1 MKLSTE
7 SFRKSFDIDDFVES
21 SRLIVEDYK
30 CSLCLGIYNNP
41 VVDTCGH
48 VFCKSCIIKFFET
61 EKACPIS
68 GWKLEE
74 ANVSTLVIV
83 NEILKRQSV
92 LCKNRSMNCN
102 WIGKLAELESHI
114 ASECQMQPVKCPY
127 EQCSAEIPREGV
139 ERHKSICEFRIIECQ
154 YCKTK
159 LVNSEIDSHPNVC
172 PLYKISCPQ
181 NCNELIERKYIEIH
195 LAGHCIYSNIDCPY
209 KEYGC
214 QTKLI
219 RKDLNEYM
227 TSNMNKHNLLV
238 LIWLSNFQQ
247 NILENTVS
255 FKETLSSLETKVK
268 KIEENLASFD
278 VLNKTEYVYKDDES
292 SCSNE
297 VVQKKTN
304 KKSIYTSKLNTQEE
318 KKDLVNVSEKFT
330 NKKRM
335 RVRDTN
341 KNTKSSFMEL
351 SEDEKKISSGSS
363 SCSPLYS
370 VIGYTADGKRK
381 KEHVFDVIN
390 ISKGIEVLH
399 TRATCLPQN
408 KNEHRFVFANLILN
422 EKDTEWRIIINAA
435 SPWIALGMCIKDQ
448 VISNRFRFISNSPN
462 FNHSFFGVSSNGYL
476 WNANNQTE
484 NNFFITNFP
493 TITKGD
499 ILMFKY
505 LPSQKELYYRVSNK
519 INGKLTNVYAS
530 KGGFLTPC
538 IVFLNPG
545 DEVLLETN

>member
-1 MKLSTE
+1 MILSTE
-7 SFRKSFDIDDFVES
+7 SFRKSLDLEDFVES
-21 SRLIVEDYK
+21 SRIIVQDYK
-30 CSLCLGIYNNP
+30 CSLCHGIYNNP

-48 VFCKSCIIKFFET
+48 VFCKTCIIKFFDL

-68 GWKLEE
+68 GCRLEE
-74 ANVSTLVIV
+74 GNVSTLVIV
-83 NEILKRQSV
+83 NEILIKQTV
-92 LCKNRSMNCN
+92 QCKNRFLNCN
-102 WIGKLAELESHI
+102 WIGKLAELESHMF
-114 ASECQMQPVKCPY
+114 S
-127 EQCSAEIPREGV
+127 QCSKQTVECPNEKCSAKIPREEI
-139 ERHKSICEFRIIECQ
+139 ERHKSICEFKIVECQ
-154 YCKTK
+154 YCKSK
-159 LVNSEIDSHPNVC
+159 LVNTEIDSHQNLC
-172 PLYKISCPQ
+172 TLFKISCPQ
-181 NCNELIERKYIEIH
+181 NCNEVIERRYIEIH
-195 LAGHCIYSNIDCPY
+195 LAGHCINSNIDCPY

-214 QTKLI
+214 QTRLV

-227 TSNMNKHNLLV
+227 TSNMNKHNLLI

-255 FKETLSSLETKVK
+255 FKETLSSLEIKVK
-268 KIEENLASFD
+268 KIEENLAIFD
-278 VLNKTEYVYKDDES
+278 VLNKCNDFSKDDES
-292 SCSNE
+292 ASRNE
-297 VVQKKTN
+297 VVQTKKN
-304 KKSIYTSKLNTQEE
+304 KKNLYASKLSTQEE
-318 KKDLVNVSEKFT
+318 KNDPDNISEKLT

-335 RVRDTN
+335 RGKDN
-341 KNTKSSFMEL
+341 YKNRKNSVIEF
-351 SEDEKKISSGSS
+351 SEDDKKISSSSS

-381 KEHVFDVIN
+381 KENIFDVIN
-390 ISKGIEVLH
+390 ISKGIEVQH

-448 VISNRFRFISNSPN
+448 VISNRYRFISNSNN

-484 NNFFITNFP
+484 NNFFLTYFP

-499 ILMFKY
+499 IIMFRY
-505 LPSQKELYYRVSNK
+505 LPSQKEFYYKISNK
-519 INGKLTNVYAS
+519 LNGKLTNVYAS

-538 IVFLNPG
+538 IIFLNPG